1 MLTGGI
7 SPGLRAQEWQSK
19 RVFFMTPQTF
29 INDLKT
35 GIADPKRIV
44 LVVVDEA
51 HRATGG
57 YAYVEVVKFLRRFN
71 NSFRV
76 LALTATPGSTV
87 EAVQGVIDGLDI
99 SRVEI
104 RTEQSLDIREYVH
117 SRNEDIEIFENSEE
131 MTLCLDLISVT
142 DNQRSAK
149 PDGVVGDMCEDCRS
163 R

>member
-1 MLTGGI
+1 
-7 SPGLRAQEWQSK
+7 
-19 RVFFMTPQTF
+19 MTPQTLT
-29 INDLKT
+29 NDLKS

-71 NSFRV
+71 QSFRV

-87 EAVQGVIDGLDI
+87 ESVQAVVDGLDI
-99 SRVEI
+99 ARVEI

-117 SRNEDIEIFENSEE
+117 ARNTDIQTF
-131 MTLCLDLISVT
+131 
-142 DNQRSAK
+142 
-149 PDGVVGDMCEDCRS
+149 
-163 R
+163 